1 VEGFSSTADDD
12 PAMALRRLV
21 NGYYASQALSVVA
34 TLGIADLLAEGPRTS
49 DDLATATN
57 TDPSALY
64 RVLRALAAEGV
75 FTEGDNR
82 QFDLTPVGYH
92 LRSDADPSLQAW
104 TAFVGRPYQWK
115 AWTRLVDSVRT
126 GENAF
131 RLAHGMGSWDY
142 RAAHPEE
149 SAIFDRAMVSLTSQ
163 FSAAIVAAYDFSRF
177 RRVVDVGGGHGAL
190 VADVLR
196 ANPETRGVLFD
207 QPHVV
212 AHAAELLSEMG
223 VDDRCEVVGGSF
235 FDQVPGGGDAY
246 ILKSVVHDWNDEE
259 SVRILTVC
267 RSAMHADAVLLVM
280 ERLIAPPNLGADDKL
295 SDLNM
300 LVGPGGRERTIE
312 EFDDLLEQGG
322 FRLRQVVAT
331 GSPMRVLEA
340 APA

>member
-1 VEGFSSTADDD
+1 MV
-12 PAMALRRLV
+12 LRRLV
-21 NGYYASQALSVVA
+21 AGYYASQALHVVA
-34 TLGIADLLAEGPRTS
+34 TLGIADLLADGPRTC
-49 DDLATATN
+49 DDLATATS

-75 FTEGDNR
+75 FTEGDDR

-92 LRSDADPSLQAW
+92 LRSDAEPSLQAW
-104 TAFVGRPYQWK
+104 TAFLGRPYQWK
-115 AWTRLVDSVRT
+115 AWTRLGDSVRT

-142 RAAHPEE
+142 RATHPEE
-149 SAIFDRAMVSLTSQ
+149 GAIFDRAMVSLTSQ

-190 VADVLR
+190 LADVLR
-196 ANPETRGVLFD
+196 ANTETRGVLFD

-212 AHAAELLSEMG
+212 ADAAGLLAQMG
-223 VDDRCEVVGGSF
+223 VDDRCEILGGSF
-235 FDQVPGGGDAY
+235 FDHVPGGGDAY
-246 ILKSVVHDWNDEE
+246 ILKSVVHDWDDEQ
-259 SVRILTVC
+259 SVRILTAC
-267 RSAMHADAVLLVM
+267 RSAMHSGAVLLVM

-312 EFDDLLEQGG
+312 EFEDLLERGG
-322 FRLRQVVAT
+322 FRLTQVIPS
-331 GSPMRVLEA
+331 GSAMQVLEA
-340 APA
+340 VPV